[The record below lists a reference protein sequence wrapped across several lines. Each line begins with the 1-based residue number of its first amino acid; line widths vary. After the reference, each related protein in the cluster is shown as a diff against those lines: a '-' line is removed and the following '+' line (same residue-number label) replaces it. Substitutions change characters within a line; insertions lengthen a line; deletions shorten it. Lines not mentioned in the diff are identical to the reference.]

1 MCCWWCCSLNDDWCS
16 RRKGWSL
23 ESLEVLFVCKERWW
37 KVCSSLACSGP
48 RWMLM
53 RRGVFEWEKFDVVT
67 RGEKLACWE
76 KACSTCA
83 DVFVH
88 VDQVALD
95 PVCKLSELLWNELS
109 GHSGWCDRRC
119 PRWRAGDVVPAV
131 SLQWTL
137 LVRQLQLVLSVGTVS
152 SCSCEVET
160 TYHWL
165 CWCLLRRASSRCDA
179 RCCDSSMIW
188 VQMLL
193 NVDCQIVV
201 CRILS
206 MLVLI
211 DVPWLKAARD
221 DKRTLSVKLLR
232 WGDWNLSWGWGRSHV
247 RFLVVAVPSQSLV
260 VHLPIAERLHHLMTK
275 PDCCLFCVGV
285 ALLQV
290 LRLSCTWK
298 LMMRVLLDYRF
309 ADETWLLL
317 RVLRSYQFAAT
328 ANIEEHLVDEVHR
341 EIYGFPSG
349 LPICCDSGIDD
360 EDATKFIYNNGNNS
374 STDNITVG
382 VAA

>member
-1 MCCWWCCSLNDDWCS
+1 MHKTMSNIQRTPLTDRVLTGVGAIESMSWLQSAMSWCVVDDA
-16 RRKGWSL
+16 
-23 ESLEVLFVCKERWW
+23 V
-37 KVCSSLACSGP
+37 
-48 RWMLM
+48 RWMTTGVVAGKVVRLSPLKFCLCAKSTDGRCV
-53 RRGVFEWEKFDVVT
+53 RRLLVVVQDECWCGGACLNEKFDVVT
-67 RGEKLACWE
+67 IGEKLACWQ

-109 GHSGWCDRRC
+109 GHSGWYDRRC

-152 SCSCEVET
+152 SCSREVET

-165 CWCLLRRASSRCDA
+165 CWCLFRRADVMRD
-179 RCCDSSMIW
+179 
-188 VQMLL
+188 
-193 NVDCQIVV
+193 VDCQIVV

-211 DVPWLKAARD
+211 DVPWLKAERD

-298 LMMRVLLDYRF
+298 LMMRVLLDHRF
-309 ADETWLLL
+309 ADETWL
-317 RVLRSYQFAAT
+317 
-328 ANIEEHLVDEVHR
+328 
-341 EIYGFPSG
+341 
-349 LPICCDSGIDD
+349 
-360 EDATKFIYNNGNNS
+360 
-374 STDNITVG
+374 
-382 VAA
+382 

>member
-16 RRKGWSL
+16 RRKGCSL

-53 RRGVFEWEKFDVVT
+53 RRGVFEWEKFDVVK
-67 RGEKLACWE
+67 RGEKLACWQM
-76 KACSTCA
+76 ACSTCA

-95 PVCKLSELLWNELS
+95 PVCKLSGVALERVVWTFWLIRPEVSSMKSWWCRACSVVAVDVVGETVAASVKRWNCVELLTW
-109 GHSGWCDRRC
+109 GWDDI
-119 PRWRAGDVVPAV
+119 P
-131 SLQWTL
+131 LTL
-137 LVRQLQLVLSVGTVS
+137 LMLVP
-152 SCSCEVET
+152 
-160 TYHWL
+160 
-165 CWCLLRRASSRCDA
+165 SSRCDA
-179 RCCDSSMIW
+179 RCWLPNRC
-188 VQMLL
+188 
-193 NVDCQIVV
+193 
-201 CRILS
+201 LS
-206 MLVLI
+206 NSLVVLI

-221 DKRTLSVKLLR
+221 EKRTLSVKLLR

-275 PDCCLFCVGV
+275 PDCCLFFVGA

-298 LMMRVLLDYRF
+298 LMMRVLLDHRF
-309 ADETWLLL
+309 DDETWL
-317 RVLRSYQFAAT
+317 
-328 ANIEEHLVDEVHR
+328 
-341 EIYGFPSG
+341 
-349 LPICCDSGIDD
+349 
-360 EDATKFIYNNGNNS
+360 
-374 STDNITVG
+374 
-382 VAA
+382 